1 MDRASRAPDPE
12 PCDVCGATALWP
24 HLEVSLVGM
33 LDAWVHACR
42 ACGFRQVRPRLTA
55 DELRRL
61 YPGDY
66 FDSSNIAV
74 GFSDYARQQQRNER
88 YAYFLARRLKRLGRS
103 GRVLEVGCAL
113 GFLLEA
119 LRRYSGWEVEGLD
132 VSAFAAAFG
141 RRRYGLDLSAGTI
154 EEAGLPDGRFDLL
167 IQKDL
172 LEHVTHPRR
181 HLLETARVLKPGG
194 RVWLVTPN
202 GDANLRPLEVLARAL
217 EGSRPPRLPLLDQG
231 HLQFFRRDHLLR
243 LFAECGFEV
252 ESLRSIGVR
261 RGLRALGW
269 LPRKRRWMNS
279 AEAGH
284 TRGGV
289 SGAGRPGDSRRP
301 VDTADG
307 AGFEPLYSQVCREI
321 DGRHQGWR
329 SWPAYFHLRELA
341 RRLDTLP
348 GSAPF
353 GFDFEIW
360 LVRR

>member
-1 MDRASRAPDPE
+1 MSE
-12 PCDVCGATALWP
+12 
-24 HLEVSLVGM
+24 LVGPNVKAARIRKSLSQEELAAKASLSVSYISM
-33 LDAWVHACR
+33 LER
-42 ACGFRQVRPRLTA
+42 G
-55 DELRRL
+55 
-61 YPGDY
+61 
-66 FDSSNIAV
+66 
-74 GFSDYARQQQRNER
+74 QR
-88 YAYFLARRLKRLGRS
+88 
-103 GRVLEVGCAL
+103 VPP
-113 GFLLEA
+113 
-119 LRRYSGWEVEGLD
+119 LD
-132 VSAFAAAFG
+132 
-141 RRRYGLDLSAGTI
+141 T
-154 EEAGLPDGRFDLL
+154 
-167 IQKDL
+167 
-172 LEHVTHPRR
+172 
-181 HLLETARVLKPGG
+181 
-194 RVWLVTPN
+194 
-202 GDANLRPLEVLARAL
+202 LEVLARAL